1 MLNLFS
7 LFSFLFCFV
16 NSNIETKRERESWS
30 GGRAD
35 FVNCC
40 GESAEKVL

>member
-7 LFSFLFCFV
+7 LFFFFFCFI
-16 NSNIETKRERESWS
+16 NSNIETERESWS